1 MRKITSAVAGL
12 SNVVKGASKEHI
24 AVARAMPALLLALAC
39 GWPAQ
44 AATLDV
50 ARSGRVGPNV
60 SASLGSSQLLAQ
72 TSTEPH
78 GQAVPSAAPSTT
90 SVEAQAAPSE
100 AGKSTVPVTLETIV
114 VTAQKRTE
122 DSQQVPVSVTAVSGQ
137 TIADRRLQTV
147 KDLENLAPNVQLSR
161 SSSIPTLF
169 IRGVG
174 GGGRQIG
181 FDTRAGIYVDGVYV
195 GAPAAVDSLLL
206 DLDRAEILR
215 GPQGTLFGQNSTSGA
230 LNLITQAPGSGAPAT
245 TSLSYG
251 NRDGRRFTAAGDVPI
266 ADPRVQLRASGSFAR
281 RDGFTRN
288 LLTGD
293 DTDDIKQ
300 DGGRLR
306 LRLLPSEDLTV
317 DLAADLSLQRT
328 HNIAGEPRTSTF
340 GNAPPDQPAPF
351 RVDNNTEERDDAR
364 NAGIAGTLRYERG
377 AYGLSSISAARQTNR
392 RWTADLDRSAK
403 DWFRFDYDDD
413 IDFYS
418 QELRLDSAVTEW
430 RLRWLTGLYVLA
442 TNADSTRLSAALPG
456 ITTAPGV
463 LGMVRPGDV
472 QSTRPRID
480 SLDYAAF
487 GSLAWGITERL
498 SLDAGLRVTRTEK
511 DLDFDQ
517 VALSSALVGVVD
529 IPDYH
534 DRFDETSVDPA
545 LGLRLT
551 LDEHSMTY
559 LRYAHGTKSGGFN
572 ADIVLAPRA
581 KPERFKDERVNSLEA
596 GVKSE
601 LLEQRLRVNLAMF
614 VADYRDYQVTQF
626 ISLGTLSVP
635 TMTNAGR
642 VRTWGPELSLSAVP
656 VAGLRVDLDAA
667 WLHAEYRKFE
677 NGDGTG
683 TDFSGNR
690 TEYAPKWDLSLA
702 MRYERQTP
710 WTGTSQ
716 AYVGVAANYRSDQYA
731 DASNASRFYLRSRT
745 LVSAQLGLA
754 QIAQHWQVGLFAENL
769 FDKFYDETLQ
779 SGTFGTLSGFYGTP
793 RTWGAE
799 LRYEF

>member
-1 MRKITSAVAGL
+1 MTSEFATACRVLALIGLTAVFAPMALGEEVPATSAAEPPV
-12 SNVVKGASKEHI
+12 
-24 AVARAMPALLLALAC
+24 
-39 GWPAQ
+39 Q
-44 AATLDV
+44 LD
-50 ARSGRVGPNV
+50 
-60 SASLGSSQLLAQ
+60 
-72 TSTEPH
+72 
-78 GQAVPSAAPSTT
+78 
-90 SVEAQAAPSE
+90 
-100 AGKSTVPVTLETIV
+100 TIV
-114 VTAQKRTE
+114 VTAQKLSE
-122 DSQQVPVSVTAVSGQ
+122 DSQDVPVSVTAVSGQ
-137 TIADRRLQTV
+137 TNADRRLQTV

-161 SSSIPTLF
+161 STSIPTLF

-245 TSLSYG
+245 TSVSYG
-251 NRDGRRFTAAGDVPI
+251 NRKGTRVTAAGDVPI

-288 LLTGD
+288 VLTGD
-293 DTDDIKQ
+293 DFDDVRQ

-306 LRLLPSEDLTV
+306 LRLLPSDKLSV
-317 DLAADLSLQRT
+317 DVTADLSLQGT
-328 HNIAGEPRTSTF
+328 HNIAGEPRTSVF

-351 RVDNNTEERDDAR
+351 RVDNNTQERDDAR
-364 NAGIAGTLRYERG
+364 NAGIAGTVRYQLGR
-377 AYGLSSISAARQTNR
+377 YGLSRISAVRQTHR
-392 RWTADLDRSAK
+392 RWTADLDRSAN

-418 QELRLDSAVTEW
+418 QELRLDSEVNQW

-442 TNADSTRLSAALPG
+442 TNADSKRLSTVLPG

-463 LGMVRPGDV
+463 LGTLVPGEP

-511 DLDFDQ
+511 ELDFDQ
-517 VALSSALVGVVD
+517 LAQSAAVLG
-529 IPDYH
+529 IRTIQDYH
-534 DRFDETSVDPA
+534 DRLDDTSVDPA
-545 LGLRLT
+545 LGLRYALH
-551 LDEHSMTY
+551 EHAMTY

-572 ADIVLAPRA
+572 ADLVVAPRSI
-581 KPERFKDERVNSLEA
+581 PERFEDERVNSVEA
-596 GVKSE
+596 GIKSD
-601 LLEQRLRVNLAMF
+601 LLDRRLRANLAMF

-626 ISLGTLSVP
+626 INMGTLTVP

-642 VRTWGPELSLSAVP
+642 VRTWGPELSLSVVP
-656 VAGLRVDLDAA
+656 VSGLSIDLDAA
-667 WLHAEYRKFE
+667 WLHAEYKKFK
-677 NGDGTG
+677 NGDGIG

-702 MRYERQTP
+702 TRYERQTP
-710 WTGTSQ
+710 WTGARR
-716 AYVGVAANYRSDQYA
+716 AYAGVAANYRSDQYA
-731 DASNASRFYLRSRT
+731 NESNASRFYIRSRT
-745 LVSAQLGLA
+745 LVSAQLGFA
-754 QIAQHWQVGLFAENL
+754 QVAQHWQFGLYAENL
-769 FDKFYDETLQ
+769 FDKRYDETLQ
-779 SGTFGTLSGFYGTP
+779 SGTFGTLSGYYGTP

-799 LRYEF
+799 VRYEL

>member
-1 MRKITSAVAGL
+1 MQTFS
-12 SNVVKGASKEHI
+12 KGASKEHI
-24 AVARAMPALLLALAC
+24 AVVRAVSALLLGLAC
-39 GWPAQ
+39 GLPAQ
-44 AATLDV
+44 AA
-50 ARSGRVGPNV
+50 P
-60 SASLGSSQLLAQ
+60 LA
-72 TSTEPH
+72 
-78 GQAVPSAAPSTT
+78 APSAAP
-90 SVEAQAAPSE
+90 VEAKAAPSAE

-122 DSQQVPVSVTAVSGQ
+122 DSQKVPLSLTAVSGE
-137 TIADRRLQTV
+137 TIADRRLRTV

-161 SSSIPTLF
+161 TTSIPTLY

-251 NRDGRRFTAAGDVPI
+251 NRDSYRVTAAGDVPI

-288 LLTGD
+288 VLTGADFD
-293 DTDDIKQ
+293 DVRQ

-306 LRLLPSEDLTV
+306 LRLLPSDKLSV
-317 DLAADLSLQRT
+317 DLSADLSLQGT
-328 HNIAGEPRTSTF
+328 HNVAGEPRTSVF

-351 RVDNNTEERDDAR
+351 RVDNNTPERDDAR
-364 NAGIAGTLRYERG
+364 NAGVAGTVRYQHGR
-377 AYGLSSISAARQTNR
+377 YGLSSISAARQTNR
-392 RWTADLDRSAK
+392 RWTADLDRSAN

-418 QELRLDSAVTEW
+418 QELRLDSEVSEW

-442 TNADSTRLSAALPG
+442 TNADSKRLSSVLPG
-456 ITTAPGV
+456 ITMAPGV
-463 LGMVRPGDV
+463 LGTLQPGGEP

-511 DLDFDQ
+511 ELDFDQ
-517 VALSSALVGVVD
+517 LAQSGAALG
-529 IPDYH
+529 IRTIENYH
-534 DRFDETSVDPA
+534 DRFGETSVDPA
-545 LGLRLT
+545 LGLRYSLN
-551 LDEHSMTY
+551 EHSMTY

-572 ADIVLAPRA
+572 ADLVVAPREI
-581 KPERFKDERVNSLEA
+581 PERFKDERVDSLEA
-596 GVKSE
+596 GIKSD
-601 LLEQRLRVNLAMF
+601 LLDRRLRVNLAMF
-614 VADYRDYQVTQF
+614 VADYRDYQITQF
-626 ISLGTLSVP
+626 ISMGTLTVP
-635 TMTNAGR
+635 TVTNAGR
-642 VRTWGPELSLSAVP
+642 VRTWGPELSLSAAP
-656 VAGLRVDLDAA
+656 ISGLSIDLDAA

-702 MRYERQTP
+702 TRYERQTP
-710 WTGTSQ
+710 WTGASR

-731 DASNASRFYLRSRT
+731 NESNASRFYLRSRT

-754 QIAQHWQVGLFAENL
+754 QVAQHWQFGLFAENL
-769 FDKFYDETLQ
+769 LDKLYDETLQ
-779 SGTFGTLSGFYGTP
+779 SGTFGTLSGYYGTP

-799 LRYEF
+799 MRYEF

>member
-1 MRKITSAVAGL
+1 MKLASTASRRRVLGPVCLAFLLVPCAWGEDLADAVAAAPQTSA
-12 SNVVKGASKEHI
+12 S
-24 AVARAMPALLLALAC
+24 
-39 GWPAQ
+39 
-44 AATLDV
+44 
-50 ARSGRVGPNV
+50 
-60 SASLGSSQLLAQ
+60 
-72 TSTEPH
+72 EP
-78 GQAVPSAAPSTT
+78 
-90 SVEAQAAPSE
+90 
-100 AGKSTVPVTLETIV
+100 PVQLETLV
-114 VTAQKRTE
+114 VTAQKRQE
-122 DSQQVPVSVTAVSGQ
+122 DAQKVPVSLTAVSGE

-161 SSSIPTLF
+161 STSIPTLF

-195 GAPAAVDSLLL
+195 GAPAAVDGLLL

-245 TSLSYG
+245 TSVSYG
-251 NRDGRRFTAAGDVPI
+251 NREGTRVTAAGDVPI
-266 ADPRVQLRASGSFAR
+266 GDPRVQLRASGSFAR
-281 RDGFTRN
+281 RDNFTRN
-288 LLTGD
+288 ALTGEDFD
-293 DTDDIKQ
+293 DVRQ

-306 LRLLPSEDLTV
+306 LRLLPSDKLTV
-317 DLAADLSLQRT
+317 DLSADLSLQAT
-328 HNIAGEPRTSTF
+328 HNVAGEPRTSVF

-351 RVDNNTEERDDAR
+351 RVDNNTPERDDAR
-364 NAGIAGTLRYERG
+364 NAGIAGTLRYQHGRF
-377 AYGLSSISAARQTNR
+377 GLSSISAVRQTNR
-392 RWTADLDRSAK
+392 RWTADLDRSAN

-418 QELRLDSAVTEW
+418 QELRLDSEVSEW

-442 TNADSTRLSAALPG
+442 TNADSTRLSSVLPG

-463 LGMVRPGDV
+463 LGTLQPGEP

-511 DLDFDQ
+511 ELDFDQ
-517 VALSSALVGVVD
+517 LAQSSAVLG
-529 IPDYH
+529 IRTIEDYH
-534 DRFDETSVDPA
+534 DRFIETSVDPT
-545 LGLRLT
+545 LGLRYSLNA
-551 LDEHSMTY
+551 HSMTY

-572 ADIVLAPRA
+572 ADLVVAPRA
-581 KPERFKDERVNSLEA
+581 LPERFKDERVDSLEA
-596 GVKSE
+596 GIKSD
-601 LLEQRLRVNLAMF
+601 LLGRRLRVNLAIF
-614 VADYRDYQVTQF
+614 VADYRDYQITQF
-626 ISLGTLSVP
+626 ISMGTLSVP
-635 TMTNAGR
+635 TVTNAGR

-656 VAGLRVDLDAA
+656 ISGLRVDLDAA
-667 WLHAEYRKFE
+667 WLRAEYREFE

-702 MRYERQTP
+702 TRYERQTP
-710 WTGTSQ
+710 WTGASR

-731 DASNASRFYLRSRT
+731 NESNASRFYIRSRT
-745 LVSAQLGLA
+745 LVSAQLGLT
-754 QIAQHWQVGLFAENL
+754 QVAQHWQFGLFAENL
-769 FDKFYDETLQ
+769 LDKLYDETLQ
-779 SGTFGTLSGFYGTP
+779 SGTFGTLSGYYGTP